1 MHKDTYWK
9 PLMSKWVFQML
20 FYSPTRMQRNIFIII
35 IIFKLLC
42 FILLLTRR
50 LETSWWSVHTKRRVC
65 WSWKT
70 EKWGNNDHS
79 CPSNKQINLTYFTPQ
94 NMSSLKYFRSYV
106 AACDGRIG
114 SDTWDNTVVASLLS
128 ALVSSA
134 ELSALCKN
142 IKDYVHT
149 WIGLDTILTITF
161 FF

>member
-1 MHKDTYWK
+1 
-9 PLMSKWVFQML
+9 MSKWVFQML
-20 FYSPTRMQRNIFIII
+20 FYSPTRMQRNIFIFIF
-35 IIFKLLC
+35 IFKVVVFYFLADTPPLNFLVVCPHKEESLLK
-42 FILLLTRR
+42 LT
-50 LETSWWSVHTKRRVC
+50 
-65 WSWKT
+65 WKT

-79 CPSNKQINLTYFTPQ
+79 CLSNKQINLTYFAPQ

-128 ALVSSA
+128 VLVSSA

-142 IKDYVHT
+142 INDYVHT